1 MDDRS
6 LSQPIIVRRR
16 RGGGRKRQRNFIL
29 SGPRLSRISHASDP
43 RAAFLS
49 IEFEEF
55 ASFDESGLRAE
66 KRIKDHIVALGN

>member
-1 MDDRS
+1 MEEAREETATK
-6 LSQPIIVRRR
+6 LYFIGLQIVAH
-16 RGGGRKRQRNFIL
+16 K
-29 SGPRLSRISHASDP
+29 SRIRS
-43 RAAFLS
+43 AFLS